1 MKKKK
6 KEKLLR
12 GDLIECKIL
21 NAIDNAKA
29 SSCSQTGS
37 GRGQAAAK
45 EMSSAQLIWHGLFTQ
60 NLQVP
65 GTERSKR
72 KELQYSIGKRTSQG
86 EQGTLNVWVR

>member
-1 MKKKK
+1 MKKK

-12 GDLIECKIL
+12 RDLIECKIL
-21 NAIDNAKA
+21 KGIDNAKA
-29 SSCSQTGS
+29 CSCSQTGS

-45 EMSSAQLIWHGLFTQ
+45 EMSSAQLIWQDLFTQ

-72 KELQYSIGKRTSQG
+72 KELQYSIGKRASQG
-86 EQGTLNVWVR
+86 EQETLNVWGT